1 MAYALNDM
9 LKIRAMREDRAGT
22 ELTGARRARA
32 AAERVRDERAETRRR
47 FDATKDERRERV
59 YDAVMGRVVSMDD
72 LDRARAAVTR
82 IDEEAMLLAEAERH
96 AQDELAKRDRAAEA
110 AHVRFVAASRKKAKI
125 DQHRLAWEQE
135 DRRMQ
140 EMRADAEMDEFTGR
154 RMTADDD
161 DSFD

>member
-82 IDEEAMLLAEAERH
+82 IDEEAMLLAEAERQ
-96 AQDELAKRDRAAEA
+96 AQDELTKRDQAAEA

>member
-22 ELTGARRARA
+22 ELTGARRARS
-32 AAERVRDERAETRRR
+32 AAERVRDEKAETRRR

-82 IDEEAMLLAEAERH
+82 IDEEAMLLAEAERQ
-96 AQDELAKRDRAAEA
+96 AQAELAKRDRAAEA

-125 DQHRLAWEQE
+125 D
-135 DRRMQ
+135 
-140 EMRADAEMDEFTGR
+140 
-154 RMTADDD
+154 
-161 DSFD
+161 